1 MASKKSKLYTVD
13 GKRYAF
19 GFDDSGKINSISESS
34 GRAGQ
39 QKFTPVNPNTSLF
52 SDLANS
58 KSGTDAY
65 NKQKFRDK
73 KIHI

>member
-19 GFDDSGKINSISESS
+19 GFDSNGKINSISESS

-52 SDLANS
+52 SDLVNS
-58 KSGTDAY
+58 SSGVRAY
-65 NKQKFRDK
+65 NVNKHKAS
-73 KIHI
+73 H